1 MRIVQKTHGT
11 RRAAERGDSRAYGS
25 LAAPQREKRCSQRLI
40 WRLSLLSPGVR
51 AAARRRLRCRAAGG
65 SGWHSGRRRP
75 RGSNGGSSREMLLL
89 NKFQHLTAAAAPCSP
104 WPTRGSNSRAA
115 AGGYDAVE
123 EQIAAL
129 LLPTTRQF
137 VRSWTCGGADRA
149 GWQPDAPGRWVW
161 VTLRGVGA
169 AAKGALNAEKS

>member
-1 MRIVQKTHGT
+1 MEI
-11 RRAAERGDSRAYGS
+11 RGEV
-25 LAAPQREKRCSQRLI
+25 L
-40 WRLSLLSPGVR
+40 
-51 AAARRRLRCRAAGG
+51 GG
-65 SGWHSGRRRP
+65 
-75 RGSNGGSSREMLLL
+75 GGNNCE
-89 NKFQHLTAAAAPCSP
+89 CSP
-104 WPTRGSNSRAA
+104 WPTRASNSREA

-169 AAKGALNAEKS
+169 AAKGALNAKSVHDTFVGKCVSTLRFGGRETLRKQGSASASKFLSDLLSGIAVITAPPTK

>member
-1 MRIVQKTHGT
+1 MEI
-11 RRAAERGDSRAYGS
+11 RGEV
-25 LAAPQREKRCSQRLI
+25 L
-40 WRLSLLSPGVR
+40 
-51 AAARRRLRCRAAGG
+51 GG
-65 SGWHSGRRRP
+65 
-75 RGSNGGSSREMLLL
+75 GGNNCE
-89 NKFQHLTAAAAPCSP
+89 CSP
-104 WPTRGSNSRAA
+104 WPTRASNSREA

-149 GWQPDAPGRWVW
+149 DWQPDAPGRWVW

-169 AAKGALNAEKS
+169 AAKGALNAKSVHDTFVGKCVRRVHDGRERDFTCKLVPELYSTTHNVWPHNRLGHTSVCGYR